1 MKMWEQIAEIYSKDR
16 TFLDFLARD
25 LEDGAVWFNNSEFAR
40 WHEVK
45 GKKILAIFTSDVRS
59 KKINTRLNEQNSEGV
74 TDTAGVLF
82 FRARDIRGVINAGSQ
97 LKFDGE
103 LYTVAEARLIQDQ
116 IWRVVLEGKE

>member
-1 MKMWEQIAEIYSKDR
+1 MWKQIAEIYSKDR

-103 LYTVAEARLIQDQ
+103 LYTVAEARLIQGQ
-116 IWRVVLEGKE
+116 IWRVVLGGKK

>member
-1 MKMWEQIAEIYSKDR
+1 MWEQIAEIYSKDR
-16 TFLDFLARD
+16 TFLDFFARD

-116 IWRVVLEGKE
+116 IWRVVLGGKK

>member
-1 MKMWEQIAEIYSKDR
+1 MWEQIAEIYSKEK
-16 TFLDFLARD
+16 TFIDFFAHD

-116 IWRVVLEGKE
+116 IWRVVLGGKK

>member
-1 MKMWEQIAEIYSKDR
+1 MWEQIAEIYSKDR

-116 IWRVVLEGKE
+116 IWRVVLGGKK

>member
-1 MKMWEQIAEIYSKDR
+1 MWEQIAEIYSKDR

-103 LYTVAEARLIQDQ
+103 LYTVAEARLIQGQ
-116 IWRVVLEGKE
+116 IWRVVLGGKK